1 MVLKDCKELVM
12 LLNSLIVDLR
22 THIYQVDNVG
32 VRQKLHHILNFYRD
46 RFDKLEIKEDDW

>member
-22 THIYQVDNVG
+22 THIYQVDDVG

-46 RFDKLEIKEDDW
+46 RLDKLEIKEDD

>member
-1 MVLKDCKELVM
+1 MVLKDCKELVI

-46 RFDKLEIKEDDW
+46 RFDKLEIKEDD